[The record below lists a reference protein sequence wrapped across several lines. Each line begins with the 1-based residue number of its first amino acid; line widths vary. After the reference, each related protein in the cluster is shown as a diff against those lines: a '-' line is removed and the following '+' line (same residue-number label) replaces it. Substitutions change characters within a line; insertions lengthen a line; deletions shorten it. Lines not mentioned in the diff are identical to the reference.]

1 MARRWHRIGG
11 LSASVILLFFVF
23 TTFRR
28 LRDATVWPGLE
39 ATRELAPGQKMPY
52 RLQNEQPSEQD
63 AVIETVPRV
72 TQTWS
77 AASLGSTEAAVPPKS
92 PITTPSQDPSTD
104 PHGVVGE
111 AQLLSGSGAQSLDID
126 RLFSDIAREHAQP
139 SSSKPKP
146 TLGKAIIM
154 GKLSSEETSW
164 VASEL
169 PDWQAFIYVVDLP
182 ANQTSPTGLRTR
194 MNKAREALPYLTY
207 ITDHYPHF
215 PDVMVFVH
223 AHRAGYPEA
232 WHTDAKKNDAVN
244 MLRELQLNFVLERG
258 YVNLR
263 CIEAPGC
270 PDEIRPWREPA
281 DPEKVPE
288 QIYPLVYAEFFNRT
302 VAETRQEVELVASTC
317 CAQFAVSREQ
327 ILRREKADYVRYMKY
342 LEETEY
348 SDAHIGRVLEY
359 MWHIMFGQSAVH
371 CENVKVCWCK
381 VYGRCEVSKWHG
393 ARLGK
398 GLGLGWRGG

>member
-11 LSASVILLFFVF
+11 LTASVILLFFVV
-23 TTFRR
+23 TTFRH
-28 LRDATVWPGLE
+28 LRDAAVRPGLE
-39 ATRELAPGQKMPY
+39 ATREPAPGQKLPY
-52 RLQNEQPSEQD
+52 RPQDEQPSEHD
-63 AVIETVPRV
+63 AVVSTVALG
-72 TQTWS
+72 TQSSS
-77 AASLGSTEAAVPPKS
+77 AAFLGSTTAAPPKD
-92 PITTPSQDPSTD
+92 PTATPSQDPPTD
-104 PHGVVGE
+104 HHGVVGE
-111 AQLLSGSGAQSLDID
+111 AQLPSGLWRPTTGHRQAIRRYRKRTRAAVALKIQAQTQQSY
-126 RLFSDIAREHAQP
+126 S
-139 SSSKPKP
+139 
-146 TLGKAIIM
+146 
-154 GKLSSEETSW
+154 
-164 VASEL
+164 
-169 PDWQAFIYVVDLP
+169 FIYVVDLP
-182 ANQTSPTGLRTR
+182 ANQTSPTGLRIRT
-194 MNKAREALPYLTY
+194 NKAREALPYLTF

-232 WHTDAKKNDAVN
+232 WHTDAKNNDAVN
-244 MLRELQLNFVLERG
+244 MLRELHLDVVLERG

-270 PDEIRPWREPA
+270 RDEIRPWREPA

-302 VAETRQEVELVASTC
+302 AAETRQEVELVASTC
-317 CAQFAVSREQ
+317 CAQFAVSRQQ

-381 VYGRCEVSKWHG
+381 LYGRCEIGKGHG
-393 ARLGK
+393 GRL
-398 GLGLGWRGG
+398 GLGLGTGWRGG

>member
-1 MARRWHRIGG
+1 MARRWQRIGG
-11 LSASVILLFFVF
+11 LTASVILLFFVF
-23 TTFRR
+23 TTYRR
-28 LRDATVWPGLE
+28 VREDAVRPGLE
-39 ATRELAPGQKMPY
+39 PPKEPPAKPKMLYLPQDERPG
-52 RLQNEQPSEQD
+52 EHD
-63 AVIETVPRV
+63 AIFGDVALG
-72 TQTWS
+72 TQTSS
-77 AASLGSTEAAVPPKS
+77 AASLESIAVAVPPKG
-92 PITTPSQDPSTD
+92 PAATPSQDPSLD
-104 PHGVVGE
+104 HHGVVGE
-111 AQLLSGSGAQSLDID
+111 GQLPSGSGAQLLDID
-126 RLFSDIAREHAQP
+126 RVVADIAREHAQP
-139 SSSKPKP
+139 SASPPKP
-146 TLGKAIIM
+146 DLSKAIVM
-154 GKLSSEETSW
+154 GRLSSEETSW
-164 VASEL
+164 VASQL
-169 PDWQAFIYVVDLP
+169 PDWQPFIYVVDLP
-182 ANQTSPTGLRTR
+182 ANVTSPTGFRTR

-232 WHTDAKKNDAVN
+232 WHTDAKQNDAVN
-244 MLRELQLNFVLERG
+244 MLRGLQLNFVLERG

-270 PDEIRPWREPA
+270 PDEIRPWREPP

-317 CAQFAVSREQ
+317 CAQFAVSKQQ
-327 ILRREKADYVRYMKY
+327 ILRREKAEYVRYMKY

-371 CENVKVCWCK
+371 CEDVKACWCK
-381 VYGRCEVSKWHG
+381 VYGRCEIRKG
-393 ARLGK
+393 KGGRL
-398 GLGLGWRGG
+398 GLGLGVGWRGG

>member
-11 LSASVILLFFVF
+11 LTASVILLFFVV
-23 TTFRR
+23 TTFRH
-28 LRDATVWPGLE
+28 LRDAAVRPGLE
-39 ATRELAPGQKMPY
+39 ATREPAPGQKLPY
-52 RLQNEQPSEQD
+52 RPQDEQPSEHD
-63 AVIETVPRV
+63 AVILPPRRRRTHLRIITVSWERL
-72 TQTWS
+72 S
-77 AASLGSTEAAVPPKS
+77 YPP
-92 PITTPSQDPSTD
+92 
-104 PHGVVGE
+104 
-111 AQLLSGSGAQSLDID
+111 GSGAQPLDID
-126 RLFSDIAREHAQP
+126 RLLADIAREHAQP
-139 SSSKPKP
+139 SPSKSKPK
-146 TLGKAIIM
+146 LSKAIVM

-164 VASEL
+164 VVSEL
-169 PDWQAFIYVVDLP
+169 SDWQPFIYVVDLP

-194 MNKAREALPYLTY
+194 TNKAREALPYLTF

-232 WHTDAKKNDAVN
+232 WHTDAKNNDAVN
-244 MLRELQLNFVLERG
+244 MLRELHLDVVLERG

-263 CIEAPGC
+263 CIEAPRC
-270 PDEIRPWREPA
+270 RDEIRPWREPA

-302 VAETRQEVELVASTC
+302 AAETRQEVELVASTC
-317 CAQFAVSREQ
+317 CAQFAVSRQQ

-381 VYGRCEVSKWHG
+381 LYGRCEIGKGHG
-393 ARLGK
+393 GRL
-398 GLGLGWRGG
+398 GLGLGTGWRGG